1 MAVENAQK
9 ANVKYLFFFHYSPRH
24 SDAYLDT
31 IAKKYKS
38 GLPFECIMAR
48 EGLSLTI
55 KKGKIVKREEV
66 KIGFAKDPTI

>member
-1 MAVENAQK
+1 
-9 ANVKYLFFFHYSPRH
+9 
-24 SDAYLDT
+24 
-31 IAKKYKS
+31 
-38 GLPFECIMAR
+38 MAR